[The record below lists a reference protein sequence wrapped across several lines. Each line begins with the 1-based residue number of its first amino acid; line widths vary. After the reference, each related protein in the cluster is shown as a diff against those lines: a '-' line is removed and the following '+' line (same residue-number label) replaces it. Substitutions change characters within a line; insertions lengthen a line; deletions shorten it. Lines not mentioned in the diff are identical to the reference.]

1 MLEALQFLSEELNVI
16 HCDLKPENIL
26 LCQPKRSAIK
36 LIDFGSSCKADRK
49 IYSYIQSRFYRSP
62 EVLLGVPYTK
72 AIDIWSLGC
81 ILVEMHTGEPLFS
94 GADSHDQLFRI
105 NRVVGPFPDDFVR
118 CGAKSGRFFVA
129 HAKHPARNAPLLSSS
144 PTGDAI
150 AVPEAAK
157 AAAVLMQLPQPSSSS
172 SSSSPP
178 PLEVEAGIAESG
190 KFGPKPSSNESPVED
205 NASGGDGNR
214 ALHPPSRSLRTTARA
229 TAAALTGSSRRT
241 EFELKLP
248 SRYIEPAPA
257 PRLEHNNPINGAAV
271 EEIEASSNAVVLS
284 SSFSSASSSSPSPF
298 CAAVSMH
305 RSSSSCPVASEA
317 VQSPPSMKTT
327 DATPGIEGSTANTD
341 HGWQQRRQGQQ
352 QSTEGMSQCSYSQ
365 SSSYFCA

>member
-157 AAAVLMQLPQPSSSS
+157 AAAV
-172 SSSSPP
+172 
-178 PLEVEAGIAESG
+178 
-190 KFGPKPSSNESPVED
+190 
-205 NASGGDGNR
+205 ASK
-214 ALHPPSRSLRTTARA
+214 A
-229 TAAALTGSSRRT
+229 
-241 EFELKLP
+241 
-248 SRYIEPAPA
+248 
-257 PRLEHNNPINGAAV
+257 
-271 EEIEASSNAVVLS
+271 
-284 SSFSSASSSSPSPF
+284 
-298 CAAVSMH
+298 
-305 RSSSSCPVASEA
+305 ASEA
-317 VQSPPSMKTT
+317 VMSAISVLKQYYEGGALIQLKSATKGKQPEFGSAKSDAGGSIISIRIRAMPRNRSSETARSTT
-327 DATPGIEGSTANTD
+327 CESFARMSVQDLLRTRRFHTTGQLFQLYPRLGFLLRGYCLFVYWIHRNRGI
-341 HGWQQRRQGQQ
+341 
-352 QSTEGMSQCSYSQ
+352 YS
-365 SSSYFCA
+365 